1 MLFLPFKHIIKVKI
15 NINQLDPT
23 EIKNQKKTK
32 SYQDFISDFY

>member
-23 EIKNQKKTK
+23 EIKK
-32 SYQDFISDFY
+32 SKENKELSRFYL